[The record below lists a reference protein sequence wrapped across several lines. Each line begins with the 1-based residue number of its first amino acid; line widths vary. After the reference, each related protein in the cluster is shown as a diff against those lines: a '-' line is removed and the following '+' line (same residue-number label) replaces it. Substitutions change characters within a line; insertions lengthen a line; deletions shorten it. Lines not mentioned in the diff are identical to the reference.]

1 MFEGKPP
8 ELKRAELAK
17 RSTKK
22 EEATTE
28 LEAAKE
34 VGGREGNAGGP
45 RAWGVGRG
53 VASICWWLCYALV
66 CCPAAASFPGTSQ
79 AGNQEDVEKYSK
91 RAVKVTRQHNEEC
104 KQLLRLMVRARCGRG
119 LKGVAQGGAPRGL
132 SMWPC

>member
-34 VGGREGNAGGP
+34 VGGWVDRWADGWMGGCGSG
-45 RAWGVGRG
+45 W
-53 VASICWWLCYALV
+53 I
-66 CCPAAASFPGTSQ
+66 PAEQT
-79 AGNQEDVEKYSK
+79 
-91 RAVKVTRQHNEEC
+91 
-104 KQLLRLMVRARCGRG
+104 
-119 LKGVAQGGAPRGL
+119 
-132 SMWPC
+132 